1 MVPTTITGW
10 VSDRVL
16 FSVHAFS
23 LQVIIYM
30 MYINNLY
37 YFFNLHHLLLFRFV
51 LMFVLMS

>member
-23 LQVIIYM
+23 LQVIY
-30 MYINNLY
+30 LY
-37 YFFNLHHLLLFRFV
+37 V
-51 LMFVLMS
+51 I